1 MIAIVMMTEKAK
13 GNAIKKGRK
22 IVIVIVTV
30 ILGIA
35 KKKKMRDDR

>member
-1 MIAIVMMTEKAK
+1 MMTE
-13 GNAIKKGRK
+13 NAKGRK

-35 KKKKMRDDR
+35 KKKKMGDDR